1 MFLPSQT
8 LNKQLG
14 PSEPLKEIG
23 CPHWLIKKEETVV
36 PWQHPIKAFIESQS
50 WKIVQMC
57 SSPS

>member
-1 MFLPSQT
+1 MCLPRQT

-23 CPHWLIKKEETVV
+23 CSHSLIKKETVV

-50 WKIVQMC
+50 WKAVQMC
-57 SSPS
+57 FSPS